1 MAANSR
7 SISKVASKYG
17 YAPSQIPRRGMKTYP
32 LSLKFGAVARDQG
45 EISSLWLAGGFK
57 YPPSNY
63 VIIQLS

>member
-1 MAANSR
+1 
-7 SISKVASKYG
+7 
-17 YAPSQIPRRGMKTYP
+17 MKTYP